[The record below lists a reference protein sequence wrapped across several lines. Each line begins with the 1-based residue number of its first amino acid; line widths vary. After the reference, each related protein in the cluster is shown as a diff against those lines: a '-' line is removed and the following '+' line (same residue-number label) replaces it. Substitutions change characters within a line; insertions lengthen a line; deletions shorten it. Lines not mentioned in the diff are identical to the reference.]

1 MKKLPVL
8 NVGDCIEIIAP
19 SSRSTDNQLSELK
32 ELLES
37 WKLNC
42 IVQKDIFAKDLLCA
56 NTDEMR
62 LQHLK
67 NALHNPQTKAVICVR
82 GGYGSARLI
91 SKLAD
96 TPPPEHNKIFV
107 GMSDVTCLHLYLQQ
121 HWGWPTI
128 HGAAAPDKF
137 SQESIVSVQSIL
149 FDDAPVRFNGLTP
162 LNTHAQKDEFIQSFI
177 TGGNLAIIQSGIGT
191 CWQIDTQNK
200 IVLLE
205 EIGERGYRVDRM
217 LEHLNQAGIFTNAAA
232 ILLGDFLEGYEPNG
246 TSLIEPVLRR
256 FAESSDIPVLRIRG
270 IGHGPINFPIPLGTK
285 VSLQLGENAQL
296 TCFR

>member
-1 MKKLPVL
+1 MRKLPVL
-8 NVGDCIEIIAP
+8 SVGDCIEIIAP
-19 SSRSTDNQLSELK
+19 SSRSTDKQLFELK

-37 WKLNC
+37 WGLNC
-42 IVQKDIFAKDLLCA
+42 IVQEDIFGKDLLCA

-67 NALHNPQTKAVICVR
+67 NALQNSQTKAVICVR
-82 GGYGSARLI
+82 GGYGSARLV
-91 SKLAD
+91 SKLAN
-96 TPPPEHNKIFV
+96 THPPENNKIFI

-121 HWGWPTI
+121 HWGWSTI

-137 SQESIVSVQSIL
+137 SQESIASVKSIL
-149 FDDAPVRFNGLTP
+149 FDDVPVSFNGLIP
-162 LNTHAQKDEFIQSFI
+162 LNKQAQEDGLIQSHV
-177 TGGNLAIIQSGIGT
+177 TGGNLTIIQSGIGT
-191 CWQIDTQNK
+191 CWQIDTKNK

-217 LEHLNQAGIFTNAAA
+217 LEHLNQACIFTNAAA

-246 TSLIEPVLRR
+246 SSLIEPVLQR
-256 FAESSDIPVLRIRG
+256 FAESSDIPVLKIRS

-285 VSLQLGENAQL
+285 ASLQLGENAQL

>member
-8 NVGDCIEIIAP
+8 SVGDCVEIIAP
-19 SSRSTDNQLSELK
+19 SSRSTDKQLFELK

-37 WKLNC
+37 WGLNC
-42 IVQKDIFAKDLLCA
+42 IVQNDIFGKDLLCA

-62 LQHLK
+62 LKYLK
-67 NALHNPQTKAVICVR
+67 NALQNSQTKAVICVR

-96 TPPPEHNKIFV
+96 THPPESSKIFV
-107 GMSDVTCLHLYLQQ
+107 GISDVTCLHLYLQQ

-137 SQESIVSVQSIL
+137 SQESIASVKSIL
-149 FDDAPVRFNGLTP
+149 FADAPVKFNGLIP
-162 LNTHAQKDEFIQSFI
+162 LNMQAQKEGFIQASV
-177 TGGNLAIIQSGIGT
+177 TGGNLTIIQSGIGT
-191 CWQIDTQNK
+191 CWQIDSQNK

-217 LEHLNQAGIFTNAAA
+217 LEHLKQACIFTNAAA
-232 ILLGDFLEGYEPNG
+232 ILLGDFLEGLEPNG
-246 TSLIEPVLRR
+246 TSLIDPVLQR

-285 VSLQLGENAQL
+285 ASLQLGENAQL

>member
-1 MKKLPVL
+1 MRKLPVL
-8 NVGDCIEIIAP
+8 SVGDCIEIIAP
-19 SSRSTDNQLSELK
+19 SSRSTDKQLFELK

-37 WKLNC
+37 WGLNC

-62 LQHLK
+62 LKHLK
-67 NALHNPQTKAVICVR
+67 NALQNSQTKAVICVR

-96 TPPPEHNKIFV
+96 IHPPESNKIFV
-107 GMSDVTCLHLYLQQ
+107 GISDVTCLHLYLQQ

-137 SQESIVSVQSIL
+137 SPESLASVKSLL
-149 FDDAPVRFNGLTP
+149 FDDAPVTFNGLIP
-162 LNTHAQKDEFIQSFI
+162 LNKHAQKEGCIQSYV
-177 TGGNLAIIQSGIGT
+177 TGGNLTIIQSGIGT
-191 CWQIDTQNK
+191 CWQINSQDK

-217 LEHLNQAGIFTNAAA
+217 LEHLKQACIFTNAAA
-232 ILLGDFLEGYEPNG
+232 VLLGDFLEGYEPNG
-246 TSLIEPVLRR
+246 TSLIDPVLQR

-270 IGHGPINFPIPLGTK
+270 VGHGPINLPIPLGTK
-285 VSLQLGENAQL
+285 ASLQLGENAHL